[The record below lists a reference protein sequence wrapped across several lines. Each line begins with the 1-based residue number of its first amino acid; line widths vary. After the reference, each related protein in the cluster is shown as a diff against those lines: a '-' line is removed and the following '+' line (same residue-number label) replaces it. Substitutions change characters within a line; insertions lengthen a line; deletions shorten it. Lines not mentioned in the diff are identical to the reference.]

1 MNHPVMDVPAPQ
13 TVASMS
19 MTDLHDVLTCC
30 PESRNF
36 MHNNLNLSFEQ
47 ARALAFELALRW
59 HQRQALSRRD
69 QLLIHPDH
77 RMYPIHEAN
86 EEAKED
92 MPPEFPNTI
101 RNVESI

>member
-1 MNHPVMDVPAPQ
+1 MSMNHRLMDVPTPQ

-36 MHNNLNLSFEQ
+36 MHNDLDLSCEQ

-59 HQRQALSRRD
+59 HQRRALNRRD
-69 QLLIHPDH
+69 QLLIHPD
-77 RMYPIHEAN
+77 RRIYPILEAN

-92 MPPEFPNTI
+92 MPPVFSN
-101 RNVESI
+101 